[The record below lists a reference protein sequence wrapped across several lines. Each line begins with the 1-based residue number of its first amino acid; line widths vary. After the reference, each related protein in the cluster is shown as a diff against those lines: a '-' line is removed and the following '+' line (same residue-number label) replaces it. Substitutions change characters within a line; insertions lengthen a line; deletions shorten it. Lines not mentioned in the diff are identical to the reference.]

1 MTWFC
6 GPSANSVFPARFCE
20 VDSVTTDTHPRGKL
34 FRRSTRT
41 ELDEHRLAFLDHTAL
56 ELLRATGRNQLIQMV
71 WVYEHPLDYD
81 GLDRFHHHFYE
92 SLASRLIERSPLTFG
107 RPRWVRPS
115 GPLTPIQVSD
125 RVRPRSELLDW
136 ADELGNL
143 PIDPERGPAC
153 YLAVQPLDDGATAVS
168 IVASHVIGDGVGGLM
183 AVHEG
188 ISGNIRDPG
197 YDMPHSRSMAKAIA
211 EDLRR
216 AIVDLPLTVR
226 TAVKAAKMVRAKRED
241 FARAK
246 AAHTASIDDRHVVV
260 PSVAIYVDTA
270 DWDARAESL
279 GGNSYSLLAGLSAKL
294 AEHLD
299 RRRAT
304 DGAVTLLIAI
314 NLRESLDDDRALAM
328 AFANATVDPTKVTVD
343 LTEARAAVREA
354 RQKAKG
360 EPDPT
365 MEILPLIP
373 WLPRGAVKGVA
384 DLLFAYSED
393 LPVSCSNLGDLPPDL
408 ARVDGT
414 PAENVFIRALDT
426 NVTVGDMQRSHGQ
439 LVVVSGRINGKIS
452 ISVEAYTLGAEN
464 SRQALRELAA
474 HTLGEFGLSGVID

>member
-1 MTWFC
+1 MTI
-6 GPSANSVFPARFCE
+6 E
-20 VDSVTTDTHPRGKL
+20 THPRGRL
-34 FRRSTRT
+34 FRRSGRT
-41 ELDEHRLAFLDHTAL
+41 DTDEHRLAFLDHTAL
-56 ELLRATGRNQLIQMV
+56 ELLRATGRNQLIQIV
-71 WVYEHPLDYD
+71 WVYEHPLDQD
-81 GLDRFHHHFYE
+81 GLERFHHHFYE
-92 SLASRLIERSPLTFG
+92 SLASRLIERSPLPFG

-115 GPLTPIQVSD
+115 GPLTPIQVSG
-125 RVRPRSELLDW
+125 RVRPRAELLDW

-143 PIDPERGPAC
+143 PIDPEHGPAC

-197 YDMPHSRSMAKAIA
+197 YDLPRSRPTAKAIA
-211 EDLRR
+211 ADLRR
-216 AIVDLPLTVR
+216 AIADLPLTVR
-226 TAVKAAKMVRAKRED
+226 TAVKAAKMARAKRAD
-241 FARAK
+241 FARAR
-246 AAHTASIDDRHVVV
+246 AAHTAAPDNRHVVV
-260 PSVAIYVDTA
+260 PSVAVYIDTA

-279 GGNSYSLLAGLSAKL
+279 GGNSYSLLAGFSAKL

-299 RRRAT
+299 RRRAA
-304 DGAVTLLIAI
+304 DGAVTLSIAI
-314 NLRESLDDDRALAM
+314 NLRESLEDDRALAM
-328 AFANATVDPTKVTVD
+328 AFANATVDPTKVTAD

-354 RQKAKG
+354 RQKAKQ

-373 WLPRGAVKGVA
+373 WLPQGAVKGVA

-414 PAENVFIRALDT
+414 PAEYVFIRAVDT
-426 NVTVGDMQRSHGQ
+426 NVTMGELQRSHGQ

-452 ISVEAYTLGAEN
+452 ISVEAYKLGAEN
-464 SRQALRELAA
+464 SQQALRELVRQ
-474 HTLGEFGLSGVID
+474 TLGEFELSGVID

>member
-1 MTWFC
+1 MAT
-6 GPSANSVFPARFCE
+6 GN
-20 VDSVTTDTHPRGKL
+20 HPRGRL
-34 FRRSTRT
+34 LRRSAD
-41 ELDEHRLAFLDHTAL
+41 EQADEHRLAFLDHAAL
-56 ELLRATGRNQLIQMV
+56 ELLRATGRNQLIQIV
-71 WVYEHPLDYD
+71 WIYEHPLDYD
-81 GLDRFHHHFYE
+81 GLDHFHHNFYE
-92 SLASRLIERSPLTFG
+92 SLASRLIERSPLPFG

-115 GPLTPIQVSD
+115 GPITPIQVSD
-125 RVRPRSELLDW
+125 RVRPRNELLDW
-136 ADELGNL
+136 ADELGSL

-188 ISGNIRDPG
+188 ISGNIRNPG
-197 YDMPHSRSMAKAIA
+197 YDRPHSRSRGRAIA
-211 EDLRR
+211 ADLRR
-216 AIVDLPLTVR
+216 AIADLPLTFR
-226 TAVKAAKMVRAKRED
+226 TAVKAAKMVRAKRGD
-241 FARAK
+241 FARAR
-246 AAHTASIDDRHVVV
+246 AAHAATTDGHHVVV

-279 GGNSYSLLAGLSAKL
+279 GGNSYSLLAGFAAKL

-299 RRRAT
+299 RRRAA

-328 AFANATVDPTKVTVD
+328 AFANATVDPTTVTAD

-354 RQKAKG
+354 REKAKRD
-360 EPDPT
+360 PDPT

-373 WLPRGAVKGVA
+373 WLPQGAVKGVA

-426 NVTVGDMQRSHGQ
+426 SITAGELQRSHGQ

-464 SRQALRELAA
+464 SQQALRELASQ
-474 HTLGEFGLSGVID
+474 TLAEFGLSGVID

>member
-1 MTWFC
+1 M
-6 GPSANSVFPARFCE
+6 
-20 VDSVTTDTHPRGKL
+20 DS
-34 FRRSTRT
+34 
-41 ELDEHRLAFLDHTAL
+41 DEHRLAFLDHTAL
-56 ELLRATGRNQLIQMV
+56 ELLRATGRNQLIQIV
-71 WVYEHPLDYD
+71 WVYEHPLDRD
-81 GLDRFHHHFYE
+81 GLDQFHHHFYE
-92 SLASRLIERSPLTFG
+92 SLASRLIERSPLPFG

-125 RVRPRSELLDW
+125 RVRPRAELLDW
-136 ADELGNL
+136 ADELGTL

-197 YDMPHSRSMAKAIA
+197 YDLPHSRSKSKAIA
-211 EDLRR
+211 ADLRR
-216 AIVDLPLTVR
+216 AIADLPLTLR
-226 TAVKAAKMVRAKRED
+226 TAVKAAKMARAKRAD
-241 FARAK
+241 FARAR
-246 AAHTASIDDRHVVV
+246 AAQTTATDNRHVMV
-260 PSVAIYVDTA
+260 PSVALYIDTA

-279 GGNSYSLLAGLSAKL
+279 GGNSYSLLAGFSAKL

-304 DGAVTLLIAI
+304 DGAVTLSIAI

-328 AFANATVDPTKVTVD
+328 AFANATVDPTKVTAD

-354 RQKAKG
+354 RQKAKQ
-360 EPDPT
+360 EPDPV

-373 WLPRGAVKGVA
+373 WLPQGAVKGVA

-408 ARVDGT
+408 ARADGT
-414 PAENVFIRALDT
+414 PAEYVFIRAVDT
-426 NVTVGDMQRSHGQ
+426 NVTVGELQRSHGQ

-452 ISVEAYTLGAEN
+452 ISVEAYQLGAEN
-464 SRQALRELAA
+464 SKQALRELAA
-474 HTLGEFGLSGVID
+474 RTLKEFDLSGVID